1 VLGRPVE
8 GWPRARSVST
18 GTRNEMTGE
27 APGGAADLRSAPM
40 PGSRHRHHAGAL
52 AATVAAVLAGL
63 ASCGGGSD
71 DDSASTGAGGD
82 RGAELYAEACASC
95 HGDDLR
101 GTERGPSHLSQV
113 YEPGHHPDEAFR
125 AAVAQGSPQHH
136 WDFGDMPPVPGL
148 DDDQVDAIIAYV
160 RAVQQRE
167 GFEPYPG

>member
-1 VLGRPVE
+1 
-8 GWPRARSVST
+8 
-18 GTRNEMTGE
+18 
-27 APGGAADLRSAPM
+27 M
-40 PGSRHRHHAGAL
+40 PGSRRRHRVGAL
-52 AATVAAVLAGL
+52 AALVAAALAAL
-63 ASCGGGSD
+63 ASCGGGSG
-71 DDSASTGAGGD
+71 DDSATTGAGGG

-101 GTERGPSHLSQV
+101 GTDRGPSHLSQV

-148 DDDQVDAIIAYV
+148 ADDEVDAIIAYV
-160 RAVQQRE
+160 REVQQRE